1 MKHALLIGAAV
12 AAATLIAASAAEGAI
27 TIVGRGPAADCY
39 RAAAADRDDWRALRV
54 CDLALEGQFLTAPD
68 RAATLVNRAIIR
80 MRRNDYRRSLVDLDD
95 AIAIDAQLAEAH
107 VMRGA
112 VLIELDRAQE
122 AVEGLTRALA
132 LNPANPERIYYYR
145 GAAYEDQGNVR
156 AAYEDY
162 RRASEIAPNW
172 SPPQHEL
179 TRFRVG

>member
-1 MKHALLIGAAV
+1 MKHTLLVGGAV
-12 AAATLIAASAAEGAI
+12 AAALMFVGVAEGAI

-39 RAAAADRDDWRALRV
+39 RAAAGDRDDWRALSV
-54 CDLALEGQFLTAPD
+54 CNLALEGQFLPASD

-80 MRRNDYRRSLVDLDD
+80 MRRSDHRRALIDLDE
-95 AIAIDAQLAEAH
+95 AIAIDAGLAEAH

-112 VLIELDRAQE
+112 VLLELDRPQE

-145 GAAYEDQGNVR
+145 AAAYEDQGNVR

-162 RRASEIAPNW
+162 RRAADMAPNW
-172 SPPQHEL
+172 APPQHEL